1 MGIPRC
7 TGLNFFQFID
17 TIGGV
22 LIIECRLMITLT
34 NSLPEWTQ
42 VSRGVVNCNSGTW
55 FSCIILLD
63 LTQSTAAPSPTTTS
77 STALTQTTS
86 ASSSPSTS
94 TANSR
99 ANAVRGG
106 VVGGILGL
114 FMLCAL
120 LYGYFQWKKRLA
132 RNREVLLS
140 RTASDTGN
148 LAANEV
154 VEEPSMTQVGVINL
168 IPPRSDVPS
177 FVSTHS
183 WREDIKS
190 SYSDA

>member
-1 MGIPRC
+1 
-7 TGLNFFQFID
+7 
-17 TIGGV
+17 
-22 LIIECRLMITLT
+22 
-34 NSLPEWTQ
+34 
-42 VSRGVVNCNSGTW
+42 
-55 FSCIILLD
+55 
-63 LTQSTAAPSPTTTS
+63 
-77 STALTQTTS
+77 
-86 ASSSPSTS
+86 
-94 TANSR
+94 
-99 ANAVRGG
+99 
-106 VVGGILGL
+106 
-114 FMLCAL
+114 MLCAL

-183 WREDIKS
+183 
-190 SYSDA
+190 